1 MTAGPRV
8 LITGGGSGIGA
19 ACARAFAARGA
30 RVAVNGR
37 RAAPLEEI
45 AREIGGIAI
54 AGDGGDPEQAEALVA
69 AALGEL
75 GGLDCLVLNAGI
87 GHSGT
92 VLEQT
97 PESWRAVMRTN
108 VDAAFLVARAA
119 LPALIESRGS
129 VVSVASKA
137 AIAAGPA
144 SAAYCTSKA
153 AMVMLTKT
161 IAFDFAPQGVRAN
174 AVCPGW
180 VRTPMGDEAMD
191 ELATRRG
198 VDRERAYALA
208 NDAVPARRAAEPEE
222 VAALVVWLASAEASY
237 LNGAAIPL
245 DGGAGIVDVALL
257 AFGDGDG

>member
-1 MTAGPRV
+1 MTNATRV

-37 RAAPLEEI
+37 RVEPLEEV
-45 AREIGGIAI
+45 ARDTAGSAI
-54 AGDGGDPEQAEALVA
+54 VGDGGEAAGAEAIVA
-69 AALGEL
+69 AALSAL

-119 LPALIESRGS
+119 LPALIESRGTI
-129 VVSVASKA
+129 VSVASKA
-137 AIAAGPA
+137 ALAAGPA

-153 AMVMLTKT
+153 AMVMLTQT
-161 IAFDFAPQGVRAN
+161 IALDYGPLGVRAN

-180 VRTPMGDEAMD
+180 VRTPMGDSAMD
-191 ELATRRG
+191 ALASERG
-198 VDRERAYALA
+198 IDREEAYALA
-208 NDAVPARRAAEPEE
+208 NAAVPARRPASPEE
-222 VAALVVWLASAEASY
+222 VAALVVWLASDEASY
-237 LNGAAIPL
+237 VNGAAIPV
-245 DGGAGIVDVALL
+245 DGGAGVLDPALI
-257 AFGDGDG
+257 AFGAGDG